1 MYLFMRGPLRSQQS
15 SNDAANNDVKCTFAD
30 PKSWCKGSGKQ
41 KEISDLAATNDV
53 TCRDPR
59 SWDWMRIA
67 QTLYGFGVLII
78 GVSLLIMLAISDK
91 FVLNNQYS
99 AKTLHIEKQNDR
111 GSADRKWNS
120 LGGMTP
126 YVELELLS
134 QSTDNVHGP
143 VAYKIWEDFSH
154 NKRSLE
160 SRDNFFRGKHYG
172 PENFEMF
179 INNPWALSVLS
190 SISPVMYLMTLVC
203 VFILSFVGC
212 VITQQ
217 MRITSNN
224 EKYKV
229 WLPTLKISIE
239 RITLIVFAIAVFV
252 RIARQGTLASIL
264 WGDYKI
270 HYMSAVQI
278 PSVLYSLIILGLYYI
293 HLQRTDGHHFWARI
307 LAGLFDDEKPSSMPD
322 PPSLS
327 ASSTFVPASSTF
339 VPPETN
345 MLLFNS
351 MLYPAASKQITQQSA
366 VMKNMSYEMRVFPQ
380 DFKGKL
386 KTQNLMP
393 VTFEYLGAKATDPV
407 PVTDEISILVCM
419 ILLLGGLADLGM
431 LNGFILEFE
440 AQLII
445 ISIVSFCVLEIS
457 RMQFNSYL
465 VYCLEVWAEGWGP
478 TQDKIPFDDIIF
490 NLSVFVD
497 ITVLFFQMFFL
508 WIWQSTRNK
517 IIIQQDD
524 NFNTSFN
531 NCLLAEVIVYMLI
544 KFCLWVW
551 KVICFGYNFKDRT
564 AKFTKYTEPDE
575 AVSSVNSAF
584 SKCFGFL
591 KSFFDNCFVSKFE
604 YVFYLLSIIVFFGVI
619 LSMLNADS
627 LETSE
632 GSLIQNEQRMYQSS
646 NRVNMVNSIDQATKS
661 ICVLPATAFQEL
673 FMYKDMCKDHKEP
686 WGGPVA
692 MKVFAWTRFL
702 VLQDLILG
710 CKMTSGVLCPPASA
724 LFCAN
729 GFEHEWGKCKQPRE
743 QPTWKGLAIKTG

>member
-1 MYLFMRGPLRSQQS
+1 
-15 SNDAANNDVKCTFAD
+15 
-30 PKSWCKGSGKQ
+30 
-41 KEISDLAATNDV
+41 
-53 TCRDPR
+53 
-59 SWDWMRIA
+59 
-67 QTLYGFGVLII
+67 
-78 GVSLLIMLAISDK
+78 
-91 FVLNNQYS
+91 
-99 AKTLHIEKQNDR
+99 
-111 GSADRKWNS
+111 
-120 LGGMTP
+120 
-126 YVELELLS
+126 
-134 QSTDNVHGP
+134 
-143 VAYKIWEDFSH
+143 
-154 NKRSLE
+154 
-160 SRDNFFRGKHYG
+160 
-172 PENFEMF
+172 
-179 INNPWALSVLS
+179 
-190 SISPVMYLMTLVC
+190 
-203 VFILSFVGC
+203 
-212 VITQQ
+212 
-217 MRITSNN
+217 
-224 EKYKV
+224 
-229 WLPTLKISIE
+229 
-239 RITLIVFAIAVFV
+239 
-252 RIARQGTLASIL
+252 
-264 WGDYKI
+264 
-270 HYMSAVQI
+270 
-278 PSVLYSLIILGLYYI
+278 
-293 HLQRTDGHHFWARI
+293 
-307 LAGLFDDEKPSSMPD
+307 
-322 PPSLS
+322 
-327 ASSTFVPASSTF
+327 
-339 VPPETN
+339 

-497 ITVLFFQMFFL
+497 ITVLIFQMFFL

-544 KFCLWVW
+544 KVCLWGW
-551 KVICFGYNFKDRT
+551 KVICFVYNLSDRN
-564 AKFTKYTEPDE
+564 AKFTNTPQRSGESL
-575 AVSSVNSAF
+575 ACTSA
-584 SKCFGFL
+584 FL
-591 KSFFDNCFVSKFE
+591 KSFFDNYILSKLEYFLYFV
-604 YVFYLLSIIVFFGVI
+604 SIIVFFGVI
-619 LSMLNADS
+619 LNMLMIPDS
-627 LETSE
+627 EH
-632 GSLIQNEQRMYQSS
+632 SLIQNEQRMYQSS
-646 NRVNMVNSIDQATKS
+646 NRALFTDKDKCYTS
-661 ICVLPATAFQEL
+661 LPETAFKES
-673 FMYKDMCKDHKEP
+673 FMYKDMMCKKDKEE

-702 VLQDLILG
+702 VLQDLVLT
-710 CKMTSGVLCPPASA
+710 CKMNVGLCPPASA

-743 QPTWKGLAIKTG
+743 QHTWNGLAIKTD